1 MFNHDADSVC
11 DCGEQQ
17 QWAAKVR
24 GIPLG
29 RDNWV
34 CEEKQGLL
42 RGRLLS
48 INKKLLMCTVYTRIG
63 NAIECTENKA
73 NKKKNNCKKL
83 QQKTKT
89 QNFQIYIGC
98 QNMRSILHPGNIQC
112 NGYEIFRISGVT
124 TGGCSELVKAKNQ
137 MHFY

>member
-1 MFNHDADSVC
+1 
-11 DCGEQQ
+11 
-17 QWAAKVR
+17 
-24 GIPLG
+24 
-29 RDNWV
+29 
-34 CEEKQGLL
+34 
-42 RGRLLS
+42 
-48 INKKLLMCTVYTRIG
+48 MCTVYTRID

-73 NKKKNNCKKL
+73 NKKKTIAKNFNKK
-83 QQKTKT
+83 

-137 MHFY
+137 MHSY